1 MTKELNPALL
11 PFQEGGRWW
20 GTEHPDH
27 PGLVTDIYA
36 LEEALIEAERALD
49 DERVVVQLL
58 KRKLDQ
64 VQDECLRLQSLNTR
78 LGRAGRRKQ

>member
-20 GTEHPDH
+20 GTQHPDH

-36 LEEALIEAERALD
+36 LEEALIEAGRALD
-49 DERVVVQLL
+49 DERVVVKLL
-58 KRKLDQ
+58 KQKLDQ
-64 VQDECLRLQSLNTR
+64 SRDECNRLQKLNAK
-78 LGRAGRRKQ
+78 LGKAGRRE